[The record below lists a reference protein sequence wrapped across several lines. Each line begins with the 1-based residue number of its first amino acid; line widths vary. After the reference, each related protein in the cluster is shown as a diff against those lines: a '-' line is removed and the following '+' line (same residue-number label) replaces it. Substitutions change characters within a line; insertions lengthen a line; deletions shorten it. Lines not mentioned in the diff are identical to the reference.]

1 VVDRYNGEQRASVVG
16 VTEPVYY
23 SSYLQLE
30 QLLSAQKLASA
41 EAGQPVHDEM
51 LFIIVHQ
58 AYELWFKQI
67 LWELSAVAKI
77 LHHDKVDEMEML
89 KIVAHLDR
97 ITEIQNL
104 LVDQISVLET
114 MTPLDFLE
122 FRNYLIPASGIQSV
136 QFRLIENRLGLR
148 PQDRLRLA
156 GSPYTAALTDTDRE
170 LVEASER
177 EPSLFDL
184 VEAWL
189 ERTPFLD
196 HGDFHF
202 WAAYQAAVRDL
213 LEHDRQIVATNPNLT
228 EEEREAQL
236 RSFEQTFDQYEA
248 VFDETKHKELVE
260 AGERRLSHRAF
271 QAALF
276 INLYRDEP
284 ALQEPF
290 RLVTLLMDI
299 DQGFTTWR
307 YRHALMTMR
316 MIGRRVGTGGSAG
329 AVYLTRSAE
338 KSRVF
343 VDLFQLSTF
352 MIPRSSLPVLPRDV
366 EQTMRFRFEEA

>member
-1 VVDRYNGEQRASVVG
+1 MNG

-23 SSYLQLE
+23 ADYLRLD
-30 QLLSAQKLASA
+30 QLLSSQNLASA
-41 EAGQPVHDEM
+41 SAGTPVHDEM

-67 LWELSAVAKI
+67 LWELDAVAAV
-77 LHHDKVDEMEML
+77 LDRDRVDEMEML
-89 KIVAHLDR
+89 RIVAHLDR
-97 ITEIQNL
+97 ITEIQKL
-104 LVDQISVLET
+104 LIDQISVLET

-122 FRNYLIPASGIQSV
+122 FRNYLIPASGFQSV
-136 QFRLIENRLGLR
+136 QFRLIENKLGMR

-156 GSPYTAALTDTDRE
+156 GASYAAALSEADQAI
-170 LVEASER
+170 VEASER
-177 EPSLFDL
+177 GPSLFDL

-202 WAAYQAAVRDL
+202 WQEYQKAVREL
-213 LEHDRQIVATNPNLT
+213 LEHDRSVVASNPNLT

-236 RSFEQTFDQYEA
+236 RSFDQTFNLYEA

-276 INLYRDEP
+276 TNLYRDEP

-290 RLVTLLMDI
+290 RLLMLLMDI
-299 DQGFTTWR
+299 DEGFTTWR
-307 YRHALMTMR
+307 YRHAQMTLR

-329 AVYLTRSAE
+329 AAFLTRSAE
-338 KSRVF
+338 RSRVF
-343 VDLFQLSTF
+343 GDLFQLSTF
-352 MIPRSSLPVLPRDV
+352 MIPRSQLPALPVEV
-366 EQTMRFRFEEA
+366 ERAMRFRFEEA

>member
-1 VVDRYNGEQRASVVG
+1 MD
-16 VTEPVYY
+16 EPVYY
-23 SSYLQLE
+23 SGYLQLDR
-30 QLLSAQKLASA
+30 LLSAQRLKSA
-41 EAGQPVHDEM
+41 AAGKPVHDEM

-67 LWELSAVAKI
+67 LWELSAVGELAGR
-77 LHHDKVDEMEML
+77 DRVDEREML
-89 KIVAHLDR
+89 RTVAHLER
-97 ITEIQNL
+97 IAEIQKL
-104 LVDQISVLET
+104 LIDQIDVLET

-122 FRNYLIPASGIQSV
+122 FRDYLIPASGFQSV
-136 QFRLIENRLGLR
+136 QFRMIENRLGVR
-148 PQDRLRLA
+148 PEDRLRLGGA
-156 GSPYTAALTDTDRE
+156 PYTAAFTPEDRVR
-170 LVEASER
+170 VEVSEKG
-177 EPSLFDL
+177 PTLFDQ

-202 WAAYQAAVRDL
+202 WEAYEAAVGRM
-213 LEHDRQIVATNPNLT
+213 LEYDRNVVATNRNLT

-236 RSFEQTFDQYEA
+236 RSFGQTMGLYEA
-248 VFDETKHKELVE
+248 VFDETKHKGLVE

-284 ALQEPF
+284 ALHEPF
-290 RLVTLLMDI
+290 RLLTLLVDI

-307 YRHALMTMR
+307 YRHALMTQR

-329 AVYLTRSAE
+329 AAYLTRSAE
-338 KSRVF
+338 RSRVF
-343 VDLFQLSTF
+343 SDLVQLSTF
-352 MIPRSSLPVLPRDV
+352 MIPRSALPDLPAELER
-366 EQTMRFRFEEA
+366 TMRFRFEEG